1 MKKITLFL
9 FIAIGVLSTPFSGF
23 SQNKDELTR
32 PVGAHVSHDKIE
44 VFQKILKSQRLFAT
58 VKQVA
63 GATKEEMQMFH
74 QFYLD
79 TLMRDKAAFNKA
91 VLSGRIANQLDVKK
105 YVDKK
110 TPEYVAMLRRFQKL
124 RHDAPSTVDEYMH
137 PSAPPLTCVTGC
149 NNLDFENGSLSAWT
163 ACYAAN
169 TSTSSSFATS
179 AFTCFGPLAAVT
191 VAAYDPSTSSN
202 QVSLTSG
209 AGFDPIAGALIPVVA
224 PGGGSYSCE
233 VGDGTG
239 INYGVAMIEQSWQV
253 TAAQP
258 NFTFMDAVV
267 LENPAHPFYEQPYF
281 EIQLLDQLGNPI
293 PGCGQY
299 DVVSAPGLPEYTP
312 IYYAPDADT
321 VYCKPWTN
329 QYVSLANY
337 VGTCVT
343 LKVLSSDCAA
353 GAHFGYGYFDALC
366 SPQAVISSSP
376 AICGSQNVTLT
387 APPGSASYKWLGPC
401 ITGPNNQQSTT
412 VNCAGTYSVVLIS
425 NLTHPCPDTLKIT
438 ITVSPLLN
446 FNPVSQTNVKCFG
459 GSTGS
464 ATNVASGGTPPYT
477 YSWTPSG
484 GTNATAT
491 GLSAGTYTAYAT
503 DNAGCKDSIIIT
515 ITQPPLL
522 TATASSTPVACNSN
536 NGSTTVV
543 VAGGTPNYTYL
554 WAPTNNTNATESN
567 LSAGTYTI
575 TVTDANGCTATS
587 TTTITNS
594 GGLTVTTTVTN
605 VPCFGGTGSATATP
619 AGGTAPYTYAWTPTG
634 GTNATAT
641 GLSIGTY
648 TITVQDNNGCTGTA
662 TATITQ
668 PTAITLTTGA
678 TQTPCG
684 GNTGTAT
691 VTAAGGTPAY
701 TYAWTPSGSTNAT
714 ATGLT
719 AGVYTITVTDA
730 NGCTQTSAAVVTT
743 TGGLTVTAV
752 STGISCFG
760 GSNGTA
766 TGTPAGGT
774 APYTYTWTPSGGT
787 NATATGLSLGTYTI
801 SVQDA
806 NGCLGTAS
814 ATITQ
819 PTAITAT
826 SAATQTNCASST
838 GSATVTA
845 AGGTPGYI
853 YVWTPS
859 GNTNATAT
867 GLSAGI
873 YTVTV
878 TDANG
883 CTQTSTATVTSL
895 NGETVTISASTN
907 ITCNGANN
915 GTATASVVGGTLPY
929 TYAWTP
935 TGGTNA
941 AATGLSAGT
950 YTITVKDANGCI
962 AFTTQ
967 TITEPPALTATIT
980 STTNISC
987 PGPATGTLV
996 MAAGGGTPGYTYNWT
1011 PSGGTNTTASGLS
1024 AGTYTVTVT
1033 DANNCAATT
1042 SGTITVSS
1050 VNPLTLSVSGAKSYC
1065 PGGSATL
1072 VATASGGS
1080 GSYNFIWTPG
1090 NNTTQTISVN
1100 PTVTTTYTVQ
1110 VTDAC
1115 GQSVSN
1121 AVTVTVNPAPSVSF
1135 SADPMAGCAPLC
1147 VQFRDLSTIPSEKIN
1162 QWRWNFGDGD
1172 SSIGRDPIHC
1182 YQTTGSYSVD
1192 LTAISDSGC
1201 SSTLQIVNLI
1211 TVYPSPI
1218 AAFSYSPQPINIT
1231 EPVVQFTDNSSSKYP
1246 LIYWN
1251 WSFGDGADSTSS
1263 LENPTHQYGDTGTY
1277 CATLVIMDEHGCVD
1291 SSTYCLVVNPL
1302 FTLYIPDA
1310 FSPNGDGLNDVFMP
1324 KGSYIKDYEMYIF
1337 DRWGMKLFYT
1347 NNIMNGWDGTVHGG
1361 STISQEDTYIYQIN
1375 VTDTQGNKHSYNG
1388 KVTLIK

>member
-1 MKKITLFL
+1 MLGYT
-9 FIAIGVLSTPFSGF
+9 
-23 SQNKDELTR
+23 QNKAELSA
-32 PVGAHVSHDKIE
+32 PAKVLLPQDKLE
-44 VFQKILKSQRLFAT
+44 VFEQMLKSQHLFAT

-63 GATKEEMQMFH
+63 GANKQEMQMFH

-79 TLMRDKAAFNKA
+79 SLMRDKAAFNQA
-91 VLSGRIANQLDVKK
+91 VLRGKIANQYDVKV
-105 YVDKK
+105 YVDKM
-110 TPEYVAMLRRFQKL
+110 TPQYVAMLRRFQKL
-124 RHDAPSTVDEYMH
+124 RHDAPATVDEYMH
-137 PSAPPLTCVTGC
+137 PSVPPVTCVNGC
-149 NNLDFENGSLSAWT
+149 SNMDFENGTLSSWT

-179 AFTCFGPLAAVT
+179 AFTCFGPLGAVT
-191 VAAYDPSTSSN
+191 VAAYDPATSSN

-209 AGFDPIAGALIPVVA
+209 AGFDPIAGALIPLVA

-239 INYGVAMIEQSWQV
+239 FNYGVAMIEQTWMV

-258 NFTFMDAVV
+258 NFSFMDAVL
-267 LENPAHPFYEQPYF
+267 LENPAHPFYQQPYF
-281 EIQLLDQLGNPI
+281 EIELLDQFGNPI

-299 DVVSAPGLPEYTP
+299 EVVSAPGLPQYTP
-312 IYYAPDADT
+312 VYYAIDADT

-343 LKVLSSDCAA
+343 LKVISSDCAQ
-353 GAHFGYGYFDALC
+353 GGHFGYGYFDALC
-366 SPQAVISSSP
+366 SPQALISSSP

-387 APPGSASYKWLGPC
+387 APPGSASYQWLGPC
-401 ITGPNNQQSTT
+401 ITGPTNQQSTT
-412 VNCAGTYSVVLIS
+412 VNCAGTYSVILIS
-425 NLTHPCPDTLKIT
+425 NLRNPCPDTLKIT
-438 ITVSPLLN
+438 ITVSPQLN

-464 ATNVASGGTPPYT
+464 ATNVATGGTAPYT
-477 YSWTPSG
+477 YSWTPAG
-484 GTNATAT
+484 GTNAAAT

-503 DNAGCKDSIIIT
+503 DNAGCKDSLVIT

-522 TATASSTPVACNSN
+522 TATASSTPVTCNSN
-536 NGSTTVV
+536 TGSITV
-543 VAGGTPNYTYL
+543 AAGGGTPNYTYL
-554 WAPTNNTNATESN
+554 WTPTNNNNATESN

-594 GGLTVTTTVTN
+594 GGLNVTTAVTN
-605 VPCFGGTGSATATP
+605 IPCFGGTGSAIATP
-619 AGGTAPYTYAWTPTG
+619 VGGTAPYTYTWALTG

-641 GLSIGTY
+641 GLSAGSY

-662 TATITQ
+662 IASITE
-668 PTAITLTTGA
+668 PPALALTTGA

-684 GNTGTAT
+684 GNTGTTT
-691 VTAAGGTPAY
+691 VTVTGGTPAY
-701 TYAWTPSGSTNAT
+701 TYLWNPSASTNAT

-743 TGGLTVTAV
+743 TGGLTVSATT
-752 STGISCFG
+752 TGISCFG

-766 TGTPAGGT
+766 TGIPAGGT
-774 APYTYTWTPSGGT
+774 APYTYTWTPSGGS

-801 SVQDA
+801 SIADA

-819 PTAITAT
+819 PTALTAT
-826 SAATQTNCASST
+826 STATQTNCASST

-845 AGGTPGYI
+845 AGGTPGYA
-853 YVWTPS
+853 YLWTPS
-859 GNTNATAT
+859 ANTNATAT

-873 YTVTV
+873 YNVTV

-895 NGETVTISASTN
+895 NGETVSISASTN
-907 ITCNGANN
+907 ILCKGANN
-915 GTATASVVGGTLPY
+915 GTSTASVVGGTLPY
-929 TYAWTP
+929 IYAWTP

-950 YTITVKDANGCI
+950 YTITVTDGNGCI
-962 AFTTQ
+962 SFTTQ
-967 TITEPPALTATIT
+967 TITEPPALTAAIT

-1011 PSGGTNTTASGLS
+1011 PNGGTNATASGLS

-1033 DANNCAATT
+1033 DANNCTATT

-1050 VNPLTLSVSGAKSYC
+1050 VNPLKLSVSGAVSFC

-1072 VATASGGS
+1072 VANASGGS
-1080 GSYNFIWTPG
+1080 GTYNFIWTPG
-1090 NNTTQTISVN
+1090 NNTAQIITVN
-1100 PTVTTTYTVQ
+1100 PTTTTTYTVQ

-1115 GQSVSN
+1115 GQVVSDV
-1121 AVTVTVNPAPSVSF
+1121 VTVTVNAAPNVNF
-1135 SADPMAGCAPLC
+1135 TALPMLGCAPLC
-1147 VQFRDLSTIPSEKIN
+1147 VQFRDLSTISNNKIN

-1172 SSIGRDPIHC
+1172 SSMIRDPIYC
-1182 YQTTGSYSVD
+1182 YQTPGSYNVD

-1201 SSTLQIVNLI
+1201 SSTLKILNLI
-1211 TVYPSPI
+1211 TVYPAPV
-1218 AAFSYSPQPINIT
+1218 ANFTYSPQPVNIT
-1231 EPVVQFTDNSSSKYP
+1231 EPLVQFTDNSSSKYP
-1246 LIYWN
+1246 IIFWN
-1251 WSFGDGADSTSS
+1251 WTFGDGTDSVSS
-1263 LENPTHQYGDTGTY
+1263 LQNPTHLYSDTGSY
-1277 CATLVIMDEHGCVD
+1277 CTTLTIVDEHGCMD
-1291 SSTYCLVVNPL
+1291 NSTNCLVVDPM

-1310 FSPNGDGLNDVFMP
+1310 FSPNGDGINDVFMA
-1324 KGSYIKDYEMYIF
+1324 KGSYIKDFEMYVF
-1337 DRWGMKLFYT
+1337 DRWGMKLFHSS
-1347 NNIMNGWDGTVHGG
+1347 NIMNGWDGTVHGG
-1361 STISQEDTYIYQIN
+1361 STVSQEDTYVYQIN
-1375 VTDTQGNKHSYNG
+1375 VTDTKGNKHAYNG